1 MEPGE
6 LWRSSCDVWVM
17 GKARLGRWDL
27 FHEFWDFHIVV
38 KLGVIGFCDIL
49 QDSNWFCC

>member
-1 MEPGE
+1 METYAKPPQTEGS
-6 LWRSSCDVWVM
+6 L
-17 GKARLGRWDL
+17 KALVYIYVYIYIYRRWDL

-49 QDSNWFCC
+49 